1 MFTNI
6 LGERIFFSNGN
17 GSLKAGQQNVVFLHG
32 AGMDHT
38 VFVMPSRY
46 FARHNLNVYA
56 FDLPCHGRSKGKR
69 CESIDGFTGWL
80 ASAMQELG
88 ILDAALV
95 GHSMGSLIALN
106 FAARHPDKTRALALL
121 GTSTP
126 MPVSES
132 LLTAAEESDHSAID
146 MANSWSHSHFGKL
159 GGNEVPGV
167 CMSMSGQRLLEKA
180 PGSTFFSDLKAC
192 NEYREGESIA
202 KSVSS
207 ETLVIIGNQD
217 KMTSPTNALKVAQ
230 NIPNSRVC
238 RLENCG
244 HSMLSEKPNA
254 VLDAL
259 ISIV

>member
-17 GSLKAGQQNVVFLHG
+17 GSLKTNQKSVVFLHG

-38 VFVMPSRY
+38 IFVMPSRY
-46 FARHNLNVYA
+46 FARHNFNVYA
-56 FDLPCHGRSKGKR
+56 FDLPGHGRSSGES
-69 CESIDGFTGWL
+69 CESIDSFTDWL
-80 ASAMQELG
+80 ASAIEELN
-88 ILDAALV
+88 IPEAAMV
-95 GHSMGSLIALN
+95 GHSMGSLITLN
-106 FAARHPDKTRALALL
+106 FAARHPDKTRALVLL

-132 LLTAAEESDHSAID
+132 LLTAAKESDHSAID
-146 MANSWSHSHFGKL
+146 MANNWSHSHFGKL
-159 GGNEVPGV
+159 GGNEIPGI
-167 CMSMSGQRLLEKA
+167 CMTMSGQRLLEQA
-180 PGSTFFSDLKAC
+180 PDNTFFSDLKAC
-192 NEYREGESIA
+192 NEYRDGESAA
-202 KSVSS
+202 KSVLS
-207 ETLVIIGNQD
+207 ETLIIVGNED
-217 KMTSPTNALKVAQ
+217 KMTSPTNALEVAR

-244 HSMLSEKPNA
+244 HSMLSECPND